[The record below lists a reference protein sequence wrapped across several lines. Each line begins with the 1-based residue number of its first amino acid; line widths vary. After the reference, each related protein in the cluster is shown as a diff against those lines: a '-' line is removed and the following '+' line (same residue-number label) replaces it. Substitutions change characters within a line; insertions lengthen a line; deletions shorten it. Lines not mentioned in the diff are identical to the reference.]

1 MVVNCSVLGANG
13 SPCGRPAIEE
23 DKCLF
28 HSGFKKDAKEFE
40 KTFLTFISN
49 ENRSSGKVIDCTGF
63 VFQDFAPEGK
73 WHVAKSI
80 LFDNAIFSGN
90 TKLNLKFTRDVSFDH
105 SRFLDDVD
113 FTRCEFLDIAIF
125 SGAEFNGSVR
135 FDDVKFMHVVDFS
148 DASFGKPAWF
158 NRVEFSGD
166 TIFRKTTFKESANF
180 YGSIFRDEA
189 FFPRSV
195 FSQNCHF
202 LKAEFL
208 LDADFSNVEFIG
220 RASFTDAVF
229 TQLAK
234 FSLTKF
240 SGKTDFSGCRFK
252 GETTYDNA
260 AFLNAA
266 GFQHAEFNGGT
277 VFSETDFS
285 DVVIF
290 QDAKFHGAA
299 FFGQAQFLNEVDFDD
314 AVFDRLADFFGA
326 RFLGNSGFRSCHF
339 GGDVGFAD
347 ARFALAADFGHS
359 LFLASADFEVT
370 VFLGLTH
377 FSNAKFAGTA
387 VFKRTKIGQYL
398 SFDRAEFAGDGYFQD
413 LDFLEQENRAGAALN
428 FGSVVIRS
436 ADSVRFEGRGEK
448 PLDLSRTRFAFTDTN
463 MIRFL
468 NVTFSNSRTI
478 QGLRWKDRFVMW
490 LSNKALNEHVRVY
503 DEENVLD
510 ECTQRRID
518 DPRTTKF
525 RTLKWE
531 HVGAIYKGLRESY
544 ERSLKYDEA
553 GQFHIREMEARRY
566 AAGQRGNSRL
576 GKWNRRNLSIL
587 NIYRWLSLYGES
599 YRLTAIWI
607 ASTVFFFAVLRWL
620 LNVSLDDDIA
630 SVLSSLV
637 DSLGE
642 NLSRSVLAF
651 LQLRSDTT
659 IDLLERI
666 AGAILVILFGMALH
680 RNFKR

>member
-1 MVVNCSVLGANG
+1 VVVNCSVLGANG
-13 SPCGRPAIEE
+13 SPCGRPTTE
-23 DKCLF
+23 DGKCLF
-28 HSGFKKDAKEFE
+28 HSSSKKDAKGFE
-40 KTFLTFISN
+40 KAFLTFISN
-49 ENRSSGKVIDCTGF
+49 ENRNSGKVIDCTGF

-73 WHVAKSI
+73 WHVGKSI

-90 TKLNLKFTRDVSFDH
+90 TELNLMFTKDVSFDH
-105 SRFLDDVD
+105 SRFLDNVD
-113 FTRCEFLDIAIF
+113 FTRSEFLDIAIF

-135 FDDVKFMHVVDFS
+135 FNNVKFKHIVDFS
-148 DASFGKPAWF
+148 DASFGKMAWF
-158 NRVEFSGD
+158 DHVEFSGD
-166 TIFRKTTFKESANF
+166 TIFRKTTFKENANF
-180 YGSIFRDEA
+180 FMSKFRDEA

-202 LKAEFL
+202 FKAEFL
-208 LDADFSNVEFIG
+208 QDADFSNVEFMG
-220 RASFTDAVF
+220 KASFTDAVF

-234 FSLTKF
+234 FSMTKF

-252 GETTYDNA
+252 SETAYDNA
-260 AFLNAA
+260 AFLNTA
-266 GFQHAEFNGGT
+266 GFQHAEFNGDT
-277 VFSETDFS
+277 VFSEAEFS
-285 DVVIF
+285 DIAIL
-290 QDAKFHGAA
+290 QDARFLGDT
-299 FFGQAQFLNEVDFDD
+299 FFGQVQFLKEVDFDN
-314 AVFDRLADFFGA
+314 AVFDKLADFFGA
-326 RFLGNSGFRSCHF
+326 RFLGNSGFRLCQF
-339 GGDVGFAD
+339 GGRVGFAD
-347 ARFALAADFGHS
+347 AKFALAADFGQSH
-359 LFLASADFEVT
+359 FLASADFEGS

-377 FSNAKFAGTA
+377 FSNVRFAETA

-398 SFDRAEFAGDGYFQD
+398 SFERAVFAGDGYFQD
-413 LDFLEQENRAGAALN
+413 LDFLESENQAGAALN

-468 NVTFSNSRTI
+468 NVTFSNSKTVE
-478 QGLRWKDRFVMW
+478 GLGWRNRFVLW
-490 LSNKALNEHVRVY
+490 LANKSLNEHVRIY
-503 DEENVLD
+503 DEENVLE
-510 ECTQRRID
+510 ECAQKRID
-518 DPRTTKF
+518 DPRTMKF

-566 AAGQRGNSRL
+566 AAGQKGSSRF

-587 NIYRWLSLYGES
+587 NVYRWLSLYGES

-620 LNVSLDDDIA
+620 LNASLDDDIV
-630 SVLSSLV
+630 SILSSLV

-651 LQLRSDTT
+651 LQLKSDTT

-666 AGAILVILFGMALH
+666 AGGILVILFGMALH